1 MGNVGEALSSS
12 YEAPS
17 SSLSPSKPN
26 LIRPYGLEKKITEDK
41 MINRENKLNA
51 NINISKNVLGHV
63 RTFRI
68 SNLGPALSGLLLN
81 CHTEQHF
88 KLSGRL

>member
-1 MGNVGEALSSS
+1 
-12 YEAPS
+12 
-17 SSLSPSKPN
+17 
-26 LIRPYGLEKKITEDK
+26 

-63 RTFRI
+63 STLRI